1 MELKNTQSKRRQDK
15 SKGKT
20 KARWSKQKTNK
31 MTDLRL
37 TISVITLYVNG

>member
-15 SKGKT
+15 SKGEK

-31 MTDLRL
+31 MIDLRL